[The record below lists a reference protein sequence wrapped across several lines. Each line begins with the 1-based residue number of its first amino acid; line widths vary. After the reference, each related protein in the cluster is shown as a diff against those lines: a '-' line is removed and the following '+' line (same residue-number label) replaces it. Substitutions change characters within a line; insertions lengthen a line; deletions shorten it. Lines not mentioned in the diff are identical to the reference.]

1 MGGSRSGLIPPTR
14 CRRGANVQDHEPS
27 FWADDGPRYSHA
39 PPGSG
44 AHEIADHLIVS
55 GTEPGDP
62 RMKAAANWR
71 RGAIGEQEVGRRLDQ
86 LPRRHWAVVHDL
98 TIGSGGANLDHL
110 VIGPPRAFTVNTKHL
125 SGDVVVYKRAL
136 LVAGR
141 KTPYLPKAVKEAS
154 RVRRRL
160 GEVTGID
167 AFVWPVLVFHG
178 CRVSIKEHPDDVTIL
193 QSSEVPTWFAQQRH
207 RTLSAANVMTLETA
221 ARATTTWPST
231 NATPESQAERLAER
245 AQRRTERQG
254 QEQPTHTV
262 ARWRRFGNDR
272 WYVNDGD
279 GDSMGY
285 YDAIKDVVVSERAED
300 DALVRAALRR
310 EDIIP

>member
-1 MGGSRSGLIPPTR
+1 MK
-14 CRRGANVQDHEPS
+14 DHEPS

-44 AHEIADHLIVS
+44 AHEMADHLVVS

-71 RGAIGEQEVGRRLDQ
+71 RGAIGEQEVGRRLDR
-86 LPRRHWAVVHDL
+86 LPRRDWAVVHDL

-125 SGDVVVYKRAL
+125 SGNVVVYKRMV
-136 LVAGR
+136 LVSGR
-141 KTPYLPKAVKEAS
+141 KTAYLPKAVEEAS

-160 GEVTGID
+160 GEATGID
-167 AFVWPVLVFHG
+167 GLVWPVLVFHG
-178 CRVSIKEHPDDVTIL
+178 CKVTVKELPDDVAIL
-193 QSSEVPTWFAQQRH
+193 QSSMVPTWFAQQRTRVLS
-207 RTLSAANVMTLETA
+207 RTGITTLETA
-221 ARATTTWPST
+221 ARSSTTWP
-231 NATPESQAERLAER
+231 TPSADLEAQAARLAAR
-245 AQRRTERQG
+245 ARGQAQADRRTAS
-254 QEQPTHTV
+254 THSV

-272 WYVNDGD
+272 WYVNDSD

-285 YDAIKDVVVSERAED
+285 YDAIKDVVVVESPED
-300 DALVRAALRR
+300 EPLVRAALRR
-310 EDIIP
+310 EGVIP